1 MRKNLKN
8 EIRAWLVAAIAVAV
22 FALCGCGGSNVT
34 PAPSPNNNG
43 GSKTATLAEIVEAN
57 EWLAVEVATVSETGT
72 GTIIAADG
80 ETVTIATCYHLTGY
94 DAAHTEFRFYG
105 ETAFTGGTDA
115 VELVG
120 YSAQFDLAIFKVKK
134 GRFDAGKIAGFAEG
148 LQKKGTGVV
157 ALGNAY
163 GLGISA
169 FEGVVSL
176 PETVESE
183 ENFYKPMIRV
193 TAAGNP
199 GNSGAPTLTAD
210 GKLLGM
216 VLGKRAD
223 GEAMTYVLPIA
234 IIDALYENALGGTEN
249 GNITYTAIK
258 FESGETT
265 ENNVT
270 VKNTVVTLG
279 TGETAVGIGYA
290 GGEFT
295 KKSADGQSADEKV
308 TQINDVKVPAN
319 LIDFTAEAVR
329 KNKVSLTAGNF
340 SQEI

>member
-1 MRKNLKN
+1 MRKNPKN
-8 EIRAWLVAAIAVAV
+8 KIRAWLVAAIAAAV
-22 FALCGCGGSNVT
+22 FALCGCGGGAVT
-34 PAPSPNNNG
+34 PVPVPNNG
-43 GSKTATLAEIVEAN
+43 GSKTMMLARIVEAN
-57 EWLAVEVATVSETGT
+57 ERLAAEVATVSGSGT
-72 GTIIAADG
+72 GTIIAADD

-105 ETAFTGGTDA
+105 ETAFTGGADA
-115 VELVG
+115 AELVG

-148 LQKKGTGVV
+148 LQKKGTGAV

-199 GNSGAPTLTAD
+199 GNSGAPIFTAD

-223 GEAMTYVLPIA
+223 GEAMTYVLPIS
-234 IIDALYENALGGTEN
+234 IINALYENALGGTDN

-258 FESGETT
+258 FVSGETT

-270 VKNTVVTLG
+270 EKNVAVTIG
-279 TGETAVGIGYA
+279 AGETTMKIKYA
-290 GGEFT
+290 NGEFF
-295 KKSADGQSADEKV
+295 GNVADE
-308 TQINDVKVPAN
+308 NVKVEMVNGKDCPKT

-329 KNKVSLTAGNF
+329 KNKVSITAGNF